1 MTLPPPIYDLV
12 LLLDTQLEEPARAK
26 IVADARASIEAQG
39 DLVRYDPW
47 GERVLAYPIA
57 RKTSAEYHLLQFHA
71 GSPQLLDSLEHS
83 LRIIDGILRFRII
96 KLKPGVPE
104 APDMRAAPSAPRR
117 SEDEPAREP
126 SPGPAPDVQREPAA
140 EAPQEPAAEV
150 QQEPAPEP
158 APEGQQDA
166 TAQQEPA
173 SAEPAVEVDVEVGD
187 RT

>member
-39 DLVRYDPW
+39 ELVRHDPW
-47 GERVLAYPIA
+47 GERALAYPIA

-71 GSPQLLDSLEHS
+71 GSPQLLESLEHS

-104 APDMRAAPSAPRR
+104 APDMRASASAPRR
-117 SEDEPAREP
+117 SEGESPQERSPEP
-126 SPGPAPDVQREPAA
+126 SP
-140 EAPQEPAAEV
+140 EV
-150 QQEPAPEP
+150 QLQAVPEP
-158 APEGQQDA
+158 APEGLQDPAAQQD
-166 TAQQEPA
+166 PA
-173 SAEPAVEVDVEVGD
+173 AAEPATEVEAGD
-187 RT
+187 RA